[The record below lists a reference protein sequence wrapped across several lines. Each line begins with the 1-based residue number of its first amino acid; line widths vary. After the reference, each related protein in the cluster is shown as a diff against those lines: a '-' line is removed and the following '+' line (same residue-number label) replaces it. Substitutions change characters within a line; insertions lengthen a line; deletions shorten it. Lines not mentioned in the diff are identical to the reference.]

1 MPFHF
6 QQGQDPFAGLFPA
19 GGAAG
24 PGPTP
29 LQTPDIGS
37 LMQALQAG
45 APQQIVGTPLQPQI
59 PQIPQAPPPFAGLSQ
74 GGGGGFQGPRAE
86 GGDLGPRSGPSSV
99 TELDPNT
106 MAAFKALTGIDLAAM
121 GISFGALTP
130 PSPALNT
137 QSFIDSIQAVRDAQ
151 ARDAE
156 RQKSLSN
163 KDITPNAPP
172 GRIGRGNVGGKNGG
186 GGGKSGPGSQG
197 GSDPRGGSGGG
208 PHR

>member
-151 ARDAE
+151 ARDAD
-156 RQKSLSN
+156 RNRSLSD
-163 KDITPNAPP
+163 KDISDRAPP
-172 GRIGRGNVGGKNGG
+172 GGIGRGNIGGDRPGG
-186 GGGKSGPGSQG
+186 GGSASSGG
-197 GSDPRGGSGGG
+197 GSRDAGSGRGGS
-208 PHR
+208 RR